1 MVSKIEFHAK
11 YCFLPGSLVSPT
23 NVEQK
28 VGAEVDSK
36 FEFVL
41 EVLDYLEALMK
52 VQNAVFRTMDKSRNS
67 TQTASGHCRLSACIP
82 IILDSQEWYY
92 FFFIYQMVFRPL
104 KYTEIRSFIPYVQN
118 FFRFYIL
125 NFPRNLFLVFV
136 TVFFKYT
143 RK

>member
-1 MVSKIEFHAK
+1 M
-11 YCFLPGSLVSPT
+11 
-23 NVEQK
+23 
-28 VGAEVDSK
+28 GAEVDSK

-92 FFFIYQMVFRPL
+92 FLFFLSDLSDCI
-104 KYTEIRSFIPYVQN
+104 IISDS
-118 FFRFYIL
+118 
-125 NFPRNLFLVFV
+125 
-136 TVFFKYT
+136 
-143 RK
+143 

>member
-1 MVSKIEFHAK
+1 M
-11 YCFLPGSLVSPT
+11 
-23 NVEQK
+23 
-28 VGAEVDSK
+28 GAEVDSK

-92 FFFIYQMVFRPL
+92 FFV
-104 KYTEIRSFIPYVQN
+104 
-118 FFRFYIL
+118 FYIRYITWY
-125 NFPRNLFLVFV
+125 N
-136 TVFFKYT
+136 
-143 RK
+143 

>member
-1 MVSKIEFHAK
+1 M
-11 YCFLPGSLVSPT
+11 
-23 NVEQK
+23 
-28 VGAEVDSK
+28 GAEVDSK

-92 FFFIYQMVFRPL
+92 FFYIRYIRWYHKINRNQELYSLCAKFLSILHTELPSEPLSGFRDRFLQIYKEMKIFFAQCANITYIRQLVRVPGKRFIIF
-104 KYTEIRSFIPYVQN
+104 
-118 FFRFYIL
+118 
-125 NFPRNLFLVFV
+125 
-136 TVFFKYT
+136 
-143 RK
+143 